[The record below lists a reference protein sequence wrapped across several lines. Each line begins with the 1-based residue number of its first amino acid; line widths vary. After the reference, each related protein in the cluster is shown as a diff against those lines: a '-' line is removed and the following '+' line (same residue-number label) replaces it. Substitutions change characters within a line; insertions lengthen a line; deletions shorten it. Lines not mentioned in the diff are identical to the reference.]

1 MANVIITPNDNEI
14 QQIKKRGSSTTHYLK
29 DDAARN
35 ALSNVQVSLDD
46 NYESTETILGLTSPS
61 GGDSFQTAIHKLHTG
76 LLIDETVISQGLNNL
91 NMKLNQMIPDFSK
104 TYFTI
109 EPLAN
114 GTITFS
120 VSGLSYSIDLISWQS
135 LGTTALNVVKDQNI
149 YLKGNMTPNSTN
161 GIGTLSATANIN
173 VSGNIMSL
181 LFGDNFIGQDDLTGK
196 TYAFYNLFADNTYL
210 INAKNLIL
218 PAITLDNYCY
228 SCMFIGCSSLISA
241 PKLPA
246 TTLAEGCYVGMFA
259 TCTSLTTAPE
269 LPATILVKLCYGG
282 IFLWCSSLN
291 YIKCLATDISATD
304 CTDNWVSGVA
314 TSGTFIKADNNNYWA
329 PGDDGIPS
337 GWNVYIESEAELAH
351 KYDIQNID
359 HISKTAGTSAPG
371 TLDTYTIYDNKNSV
385 IGTFGVYNGNDGVSC
400 SHSWNGTSLTITSAS
415 GSSSANLK
423 GDTGD
428 GIKAIQRTSGNG
440 SAGTID
446 TYTMY
451 SDTGKTN
458 SIGTFSVYNG
468 SNGTNG
474 SAATISVGTVTT
486 LSPSS
491 NATVTNGGSSS
502 AAILNFGIPQGAH
515 GSSIWTANA
524 NPTTPNYTFTISSLV
539 GPSDQSP
546 QIGDIILR
554 SYYRYTIT
562 SISDTTVL
570 GELRTSMR
578 GSQGATGATGAT
590 GANATTTSIF
600 SSSENGLAPA
610 SSSTNQAIAESTVG
624 NYYLCS
630 DGKWRQLPSTA
641 FSGDTGTDT
650 TYKLTVNGV
659 TYGDSTSGTNLG
671 TIYAPTSAGTSGQIL
686 SSNGAGAPK
695 WTSLPNV
702 NDSGTIPATFY
713 APTSA
718 GTSGQILSSNG
729 TGAPTWI
736 NNEGGTDTKVTQTNT
751 TSSTSTLY
759 LLFSKSASTSTLTED
774 AYKCSNVKIVP
785 AYARLTAKSY
795 VCTGYTSDTTTGAIS
810 INARNGDLH
819 IITLTGNVSGITITN
834 AVQYQC
840 ITVLLYSSSTARTV
854 TIAHSST
861 YICPN
866 AQNLSLTI
874 PAGGYC
880 EVSFIAKTTTTFFVR
895 GV

>member
-1 MANVIITPNDNEI
+1 MANVTITPNENEI
-14 QQIKKRGSSTTHYLK
+14 LQIKKRGSSITHYLK

-46 NYESTETILGLTSPS
+46 NYESTETILGLTSPVS
-61 GGDSFQTAIHKLHTG
+61 GDSFQTAISKLHAG
-76 LLIDETVISQGLNNL
+76 LLIDETLISQGLNNL
-91 NMKLNQMIPDFSK
+91 NMKVNQMTPDFSK

-120 VSGLSYSIDLISWQS
+120 VSGLSYSTNLINWKS
-135 LGTTALNVVKDQNI
+135 LGTIALNVVKDKNV

-210 INAKNLIL
+210 INVKNLIL

-329 PGDDGIPS
+329 PGDDGIPT
-337 GWNVYIESEAELAH
+337 GWNVYTESEAELAH

-371 TLDTYTIYDNKNSV
+371 TLDTYTIYDNKNST

-415 GSSSANLK
+415 GSSSVNLK

-570 GELRTSMR
+570 GELRTSIR

-610 SSSTNQAIAESTVG
+610 SSSTNQATAESTVG
-624 NYYLCS
+624 NYYLCG

-641 FSGDTGTDT
+641 FSGDTDT

-659 TYGDSTSGTNLG
+659 TYGDSTRGTNLG
-671 TIYAPTSAGTSGQIL
+671 AIYAPTSAGTSGQIL
-686 SSNGAGAPK
+686 SSNGA
-695 WTSLPNV
+695 
-702 NDSGTIPATFY
+702 
-713 APTSA
+713 
-718 GTSGQILSSNG
+718 
-729 TGAPTWI
+729 GAPTWI

-785 AYARLTAKSY
+785 AYARLIAKSY

-866 AQNLSLTI
+866 AQNLSLTV